1 LGLLDVGPDEVLH
14 LGDSLRANVGGAA
27 PLGIRTA
34 WITRRNRDP
43 QERLRAHE
51 GPAPTYVSKT
61 WRSYRRWWQSW
72 RSGEQLLSA
81 APSA

>member
-51 GPAPTYVSKT
+51 GPAPTYVI
-61 WRSYRRWWQSW
+61 
-72 RSGEQLLSA
+72 EDLAELPA
-81 APSA
+81 LVAELA